1 MWLLTTDRAELVFF
15 AYPEDT
21 ANGYAILSHVWLDA
35 KEEDTFQKVKEYEKM
50 CRDNLARTQDI
61 PASLAD
67 ETVGPTNP
75 RDCVS
80 PKVRNFLILAQEHG
94 FYYAWVDTCC
104 IDKTSSAELTEAINS
119 MFRYYALSEVCY
131 VYLNDVPADCE
142 PMTAGDGSSA
152 LFARSGWHRRGWT
165 LQELLASKT
174 VIFIS
179 SEWTVLGDKYN
190 LAPVLEQITSV
201 RASVL
206 RFEEDIA
213 DMSVAERMSWAANRR
228 TTRVED
234 EAYCLFGLFGINL
247 PTLYGEGRNAFYR
260 LQEEILRTSL
270 DTSLFAW
277 GPILTVSGF
286 EDLRADA
293 GPPINFNIH
302 GYALAPSPR
311 HFKGCHNVS
320 FPGLDADSVSF
331 LVMIVF
337 VYGLNVL

>member
-1 MWLLTTDRAELVFF
+1 MHWRV
-15 AYPEDT
+15 
-21 ANGYAILSHVWLDA
+21 LDSYVA
-35 KEEDTFQKVKEYEKM
+35 LGQYE
-50 CRDNLARTQDI
+50 C
-61 PASLAD
+61 
-67 ETVGPTNP
+67 
-75 RDCVS
+75 
-80 PKVRNFLILAQEHG
+80 LIQRGEGH
-94 FYYAWVDTCC
+94 
-104 IDKTSSAELTEAINS
+104 
-119 MFRYYALSEVCY
+119 
-131 VYLNDVPADCE
+131 DVPDVRE
-142 PMTAGDGSSA
+142 LSSGPQVE
-152 LFARSGWHRRGWT
+152 SRR
-165 LQELLASKT
+165 LAS
-174 VIFIS
+174 FDG
-179 SEWTVLGDKYN
+179 LN
-190 LAPVLEQITSV
+190 L
-201 RASVL
+201 
-206 RFEEDIA
+206 
-213 DMSVAERMSWAANRR
+213 RR

-293 GPPINFNIH
+293 GPPITFNIH